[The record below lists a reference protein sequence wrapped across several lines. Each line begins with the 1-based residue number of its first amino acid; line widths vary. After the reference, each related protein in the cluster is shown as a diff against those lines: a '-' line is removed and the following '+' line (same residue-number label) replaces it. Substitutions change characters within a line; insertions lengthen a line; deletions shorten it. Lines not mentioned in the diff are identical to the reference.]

1 MSADRIDLRA
11 LAAERPVHFMGIG
24 GAGMC
29 ALAELLLRRGG
40 RVTGCDAKASDATR
54 SLERLGASVHVG
66 HDPAH
71 VTGASALVITSA
83 VPADHPEVV
92 AAREAGIPVVKR
104 AKALGDWVSSGRL
117 VAVAGTHGKTT
128 TTAMATEILATA
140 GMNPTGLVGGRV
152 PGWQSNLRFGSEELF
167 VVEADEYDRS
177 FLTLSPDVAIIT
189 NVEADHLDVFG
200 DFAGVRA
207 AFADFAAR
215 TRGGGRVVICAD
227 DHGAS
232 SLLAGLGAP
241 GYTYGTTAGSMLRAT
256 DVSVGARVTSCEV
269 YEAGRHVGA
278 LELRVGGRHNLLN
291 ALAAA
296 GAARALEAEW
306 KDILRALGAF
316 TGVGRRFERLGES
329 EGCVVV
335 DDYAHHPTEV
345 RATLST
351 ARARFPGTRL
361 VAAFQPHLYS
371 RTQDFATDFGAA
383 LALADVVWVTD
394 VFPAREAPI
403 PGVTGELI
411 VEAARAAGASEVHYH
426 ADVAS
431 LADTLAP
438 TLSAGDM
445 LVTLGAGS
453 IETVG
458 SAVLHRLGERIHA

>member
-1 MSADRIDLRA
+1 VSAERIDLRA
-11 LAAERPVHFMGIG
+11 LATGRPVHFMGMG

-29 ALAELLLRRGG
+29 ALAELLLRSGG
-40 RVTGCDAKASDATR
+40 RVSGCDVKDGEAMR

-66 HDPAH
+66 HAAAH
-71 VTGASALVITSA
+71 VSDASALVITAA

-92 AAREAGIPVVKR
+92 AAREARIPVVKR
-104 AKALGDWVSSGRL
+104 AQALGDWVSSGTL

-140 GMNPTGLVGGRV
+140 GLDPTGLVGGRV
-152 PGWQSNLRFGSEELF
+152 PGWESNLRFGSEELF

-177 FLTLSPDVAIIT
+177 FLTLQPDVAVIT
-189 NVEADHLDVFG
+189 NVEADHLDIFG

-215 TRGGGRVVICAD
+215 TRGGGRVVVCAD

-232 SLLAGLGAP
+232 SLLAGLSAF
-241 GYTYGTTAGSMLRAT
+241 GYTYGTTAGSMLRGT
-256 DVSVGARVTSCEV
+256 SVTVDALVTSCEV
-269 YEAGRHVGA
+269 YEEGLHVGT
-278 LELRVGGRHNLLN
+278 LQLRVGGRHNLLN

-296 GAARALEAEW
+296 AAARALDAEW
-306 KDILRALGAF
+306 ADILRALGAF

-335 DDYAHHPTEV
+335 DDYAHHPTEI
-345 RATLST
+345 RATLSA
-351 ARARFPGTRL
+351 ARARFPEARL
-361 VAAFQPHLYS
+361 VAAFQPHLFS
-371 RTQDFATDFGAA
+371 RTQDFAGEFGSA
-383 LALADVVWVTD
+383 LALADATWVTD

-411 VEAARAAGASEVHYH
+411 VEAARAAGASDVHYH
-426 ADVAS
+426 ADVAT
-431 LADTLAP
+431 LADALAP
-438 TLSAGDM
+438 TLSAGDL

-458 SAVLHRLGERIHA
+458 RAVLRRLGERIHA